1 MSLKNMDVKKIGVL
15 TAIFK
20 QDRLSVL
27 KLLIKELGCLSEKGR
42 LD

>member
-1 MSLKNMDVKKIGVL
+1 MSLKNMDVKKISVL

-27 KLLIKELGCLSEKGR
+27 KLLINDLGCMSEKGR